1 MVQINNGALTFRG
14 YEVIKVRVD
23 KVANENKEAEVGFLF
38 KIAKNCDEKPK
49 KANLYLGVQLNT
61 AGPSGYNIEIL
72 LKGNYILE
80 DVSAELAESALIVNA
95 SATLFPYVRAVT
107 SVMTSQLEC
116 EAVILPTI
124 NFHKFFEGV
133 NKEDIFVECDK
144 FEDFE

>member
-1 MVQINNGALTFRG
+1 
-14 YEVIKVRVD
+14 
-23 KVANENKEAEVGFLF
+23 
-38 KIAKNCDEKPK
+38 
-49 KANLYLGVQLNT
+49 
-61 AGPSGYNIEIL
+61 
-72 LKGNYILE
+72 LE

-95 SATLFPYVRAVT
+95 SAILFPYVRAVT

-116 EAVILPTI
+116 EAVILHTI